1 MGTKLILV
9 INLFRSSA
17 SSSEFKIPDIFE
29 IPQHPIF
36 SKSSRS
42 SVNENIEANQLT
54 IYQLPRRHHLL
65 PREKRARRYFRS
77 AVWAKSA

>member
-42 SVNENIEANQLT
+42 SVNENITADYLSIAAT
-54 IYQLPRRHHLL
+54 
-65 PREKRARRYFRS
+65 
-77 AVWAKSA
+77 